1 MGVEEGADETL
12 QESDSACVPA
22 KVKFAAGLKAQIT
35 ARISGREGNSM
46 TIEQAQL
53 ETEQGR
59 KTARQVLYWT
69 ALASTILGA
78 LYLLGLA
85 GKLIVDGTV
94 HSVSSPGVQSISAV
108 VGLLWDV
115 GLVILFTALRR
126 QGTRSRR
133 IYADLALMFIL
144 LACATSSVN
153 WFVQLAII
161 PKLGAG
167 GNETVSALLD
177 VHNEQSISY
186 AMEHLGWGLFYGLA
200 AIFASAGMRGG
211 KLEAWI
217 SRLLLASGVLSLV
230 HFVGVAAGSALL
242 GDLGY
247 VAWALLLPAATALL
261 VVRSGKSRAA

>member
-1 MGVEEGADETL
+1 MA
-12 QESDSACVPA
+12 
-22 KVKFAAGLKAQIT
+22 
-35 ARISGREGNSM
+35 
-46 TIEQAQL
+46 IEQAQL
-53 ETEQGR
+53 EKQQGR
-59 KTARQVLYWT
+59 ETARQVLYWT

-85 GKLIVDGTV
+85 GKLMVDGSV
-94 HSVSSPGVQSISAV
+94 HSVSSSGVQTISAV
-108 VGLLWDV
+108 VGLLWDA

-126 QGTRSRR
+126 QGARSRR

-153 WFVQLAII
+153 WFVQLAIM
-161 PKLGAG
+161 PKLGAS
-167 GNETVSALLD
+167 GNDVMKALLD
-177 VHNEQSISY
+177 GHNEQSITY

-200 AIFASAGMRGG
+200 AIFASAGMHGG

-217 SRLLLASGVLSLV
+217 SGLLLASGVLSLV

-247 VAWALLLPAATALL
+247 VAWAILLPAATALL
-261 VVRSGKSRAA
+261 VTRSGRSSARAG

>member
-1 MGVEEGADETL
+1 MA
-12 QESDSACVPA
+12 
-22 KVKFAAGLKAQIT
+22 
-35 ARISGREGNSM
+35 
-46 TIEQAQL
+46 IEQAQL
-53 ETEQGR
+53 EKQQGR
-59 KTARQVLYWT
+59 ETARQVLYWT

-85 GKLIVDGTV
+85 GKLMVDGSV
-94 HSVSSPGVQSISAV
+94 HSVSASGVQTISAV
-108 VGLLWDV
+108 VGLLWDA

-126 QGTRSRR
+126 QGARSRR

-153 WFVQLAII
+153 WFVQLAIM
-161 PKLGAG
+161 PKLGAS
-167 GNETVSALLD
+167 GNDVMKALLD
-177 VHNEQSISY
+177 GHNEQSITY

-200 AIFASAGMRGG
+200 AIFASAAMRGG

-217 SRLLLASGVLSLV
+217 SGLLLASGVLSLV

-247 VAWALLLPAATALL
+247 VAWAILLPAATALL
-261 VVRSGKSRAA
+261 LVRSGRGAARAG